1 MGGGAEGLPHGE
13 AGRIPGGTGVCLGRC
28 DNSRVSVRICG
39 GRRYGIGMH
48 DREVVAAIVAG
59 DPAGLA
65 EAYDRYATPLYSFCR
80 TMLREPADAADAV
93 QDTFVIAAPRLAG
106 LRDPERLRSWLYAV
120 ARNEC
125 HHRLR
130 RGGLH
135 ASLEEAPDVTD
146 EAADVAADVERA
158 DLRALVRDALGGVGP
173 TEREV
178 LELQLRQ
185 GLSGGEVASVLGI
198 SRNHA
203 HALLSRA
210 RDQLATA
217 LGALVV
223 ARTGRQ
229 DCPDLDAILQEWD
242 GVLTVLV
249 RKRVNRHVERCQ
261 ECSGRRNRE
270 VSPATLLGVAPIAA
284 LPLMAGSLPAGFRD
298 LLLQI
303 ATGNSPAAVAH
314 RAGVAKTSYSF
325 GPHGF
330 PRPLHQPGPPWWH
343 TWPAHAGA
351 VAGTAAVVVAGVT
364 LIAPPPHHGVPPA
377 GAATPSATGSADP
390 ALGHHGRPGTH
401 GPTARAS
408 AMAEAS
414 VMPTAGGDSGAA
426 RPPASVLAAPSPVST
441 SSAAASPGTSDAP
454 GAGTLSVSPA
464 TLAVASPGGG
474 SITLTASGGRVN
486 WSVSEPPGLEKKVVV
501 APMSGT
507 LAAGETT
514 TVSVTVAG
522 PGKPRVHLAF
532 SPGGAMVTV
541 VIG

>member
-1 MGGGAEGLPHGE
+1 M
-13 AGRIPGGTGVCLGRC
+13 R
-28 DNSRVSVRICG
+28 
-39 GRRYGIGMH
+39 

-93 QDTFVIAAPRLAG
+93 QDTFVIAAPRMSG

-125 HHRLR
+125 HRRLR
-130 RGGLH
+130 SGSLH
-135 ASLEEAPDVTD
+135 ASIEEAPDVTD

-158 DLRALVRDALGGVGP
+158 DLRALVRDALGGVGSA
-173 TEREV
+173 EREV
-178 LELQLRQ
+178 LEFQLRQ

-229 DCPDLDAILQEWD
+229 ECPDLNAMLQEWD
-242 GVLTVLV
+242 GALTVLV
-249 RKRVNRHVERCQ
+249 RKRVNRHVERCPA
-261 ECSGRRNRE
+261 CSGRRRRE
-270 VSPATLLGVAPIAA
+270 VSPAMLLGVAPIAA
-284 LPLMAGSLPAGFRD
+284 LPLMAGGLPGGVRD
-298 LLLQI
+298 QVLRI

-314 RAGVAKTSYSF
+314 RAAVAKTSYSF

-343 TWPAHAGA
+343 VRPVHAGA
-351 VAGTAAVVVAGVT
+351 VTGTAAAVVAGVT
-364 LIAPPPHHGVPPA
+364 WIAVPPQHGVPPA
-377 GAATPSATGSADP
+377 GAATPSATGRAGP
-390 ALGHHGRPGTH
+390 ALRNAGQPGTH
-401 GPTARAS
+401 GPTAGPSAPAQAS
-408 AMAEAS
+408 AL
-414 VMPTAGGDSGAA
+414 PTASGGSGAA
-426 RPPASVLAAPSPVST
+426 GPAASVTATPSPASA
-441 SSAAASPGTSDAP
+441 SSAAAGPSTSTSTSTGTSDPP

-464 TLAVASPGGG
+464 TLDVTSPGTGT
-474 SITLTASGGRVN
+474 ITLTASGGSVN

-507 LAAGETT
+507 LTAGEST

-522 PGKPRVHLAF
+522 SGKPRVHLTF
-532 SPGGAMVTV
+532 SPSGATVTV
-541 VIG
+541 VIS